1 MKVACYLR
9 VSTGDGRQ
17 TVENQKRDLLKYCE
31 NRGWSNI
38 QIFEDTGISGTK
50 HDRPALNEMMRQA
63 RQRRFSTVLVARF
76 DRFARSTQHLLSALQ
91 EFQSLGIDFI
101 SFGEGID
108 TSTPIGRMIFTFIGA
123 ISEFELSV
131 IRSRVRSG
139 IARAKAAGVIFGR
152 PVKSFD
158 MEKAVSLRDGG
169 MSIRG
174 IAKELSVGIATVH
187 RALSNGVPKPPKI

>member
-1 MKVACYLR
+1 MKVACYCR
-9 VSTGDGRQ
+9 VSTDEQ
-17 TVENQKRDLLKYCE
+17 TVENQKRDLLRYCE
-31 NRGWSNI
+31 NRGWKDI
-38 QIFEDTGISGTK
+38 QVFEDTGISGSK
-50 HDRPALNEMMRQA
+50 HDRPALNDLMRQA
-63 RQRRFSTVLVARF
+63 RQRRFSSILVWRF

-101 SFGEGID
+101 SYGEGID
-108 TSTPIGRMIFTFIGA
+108 TSTPIGKMIFTFISA

-139 IARAKAAGVIFGR
+139 IARAKAAGIVCGR
-152 PVKSFD
+152 PTKSFD

-174 IAKELSVGIATVH
+174 IAKELSVGAATVY
-187 RALSNGVPKPPKI
+187 RSLSKNVSKTSKI